1 MKNIKLALIIVIL
14 TLAIVIAFLNK
25 QEVDVNLIFKT
36 VKMPG
41 ILLILVTLA
50 IGFCG
55 GLITF
60 SLLRKKSVKKKKE

>member
-1 MKNIKLALIIVIL
+1 MKNIKLVLIIVIL

-41 ILLILVTLA
+41 ILLILVTLG
-50 IGFCG
+50 IGFLG
-55 GLITF
+55 GLIT
-60 SLLRKKSVKKKKE
+60 SSILRKKPTKPKKE

>member
-1 MKNIKLALIIVIL
+1 MKNIKLVLIIVIL

-41 ILLILVTLA
+41 ILLILVTLG
-50 IGFCG
+50 IGFLG
-55 GLITF
+55 GLITS
-60 SLLRKKSVKKKKE
+60 SLLRKKSKLKKE